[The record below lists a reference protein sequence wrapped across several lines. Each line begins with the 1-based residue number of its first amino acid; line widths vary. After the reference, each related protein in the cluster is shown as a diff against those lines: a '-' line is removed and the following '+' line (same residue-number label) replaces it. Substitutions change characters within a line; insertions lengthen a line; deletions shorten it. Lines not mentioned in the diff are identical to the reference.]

1 MWRKTNPGRLLST
14 SCYKGWQDL
23 AGGHAA
29 LKLIRSVPICMHICP
44 FRDWSVS
51 ETFFLGT
58 RTQYVSTSLYISLQD
73 ENLKRWMMVSWDSNE
88 SRFCLETVWDSEWGQ
103 FWVRTVFKNCL
114 AIVVSIQPH
123 VFKDFGSM
131 EARIWKILELYIYI
145 YKSPVFLNIAKT
157 YNHKLCRVSMIC
169 LVFIPVHMPITL
181 KHWNLILS
189 FFPLSFCDELTPSHL
204 PVFVP
209 VSYTPDMW
217 TS

>member
-1 MWRKTNPGRLLST
+1 MVQPYLDTWIGNEKAHMTDDTTVATVGLIAWDFLAFPNSPNITHLHIVWRLEIWWWRKTNPGRLLST

-103 FWVRTVFKNCL
+103 YSKIASPLWSASSLTYSKTSVPWKPAFERFWN
-114 AIVVSIQPH
+114 
-123 VFKDFGSM
+123 
-131 EARIWKILELYIYI
+131 YIYI
-145 YKSPVFLNIAKT
+145 SLQ
-157 YNHKLCRVSMIC
+157 
-169 LVFIPVHMPITL
+169 
-181 KHWNLILS
+181 
-189 FFPLSFCDELTPSHL
+189 FF
-204 PVFVP
+204 
-209 VSYTPDMW
+209 W
-217 TS
+217 T

>member
-103 FWVRTVFKNCL
+103 YSKIASPLWSASSLTYSKTSVPWKPAFERFWN
-114 AIVVSIQPH
+114 
-123 VFKDFGSM
+123 
-131 EARIWKILELYIYI
+131 YIYI

-169 LVFIPVHMPITL
+169 LVFIPVRMPITL